1 MDNQAS
7 THAPQLRLT
16 IAISAGVNLL
26 IGLAFLVGPELGI
39 RLWPSPLPREM
50 MRLAGLIVLTNGVGA
65 TLITRQSIWE
75 HPRVLRM
82 IALVYLLVV
91 CLGLFMHALPDGAPP
106 VFWIH
111 LGIHTLFLVPAAY
124 FLWKYEQAR

>member
-1 MDNQAS
+1 MDKKALTN
-7 THAPQLRLT
+7 APQLRFTL
-16 IAISAGVNLL
+16 AISAGLNLL

-50 MRLAGLIVLTNGVGA
+50 MRLAGLMVLTNGVGA
-65 TLITRQSIWE
+65 ALIIRQSIWE
-75 HPRVLRM
+75 HPRVLWM

-91 CLGLFMHALPDGAPP
+91 CLGLFLHALPDGAPP

-111 LGIHTLFLVPAAY
+111 LAINTLFLVPAAF
-124 FLWKYEQAR
+124 FLWRSERAR